1 MSVELG
7 FETIGNATVT
17 VFDSGKPIL
26 ATDPWI
32 SGSPY
37 FGSWAHKYE
46 IPRIQ
51 KENILNAKY
60 FWISHG
66 HPDHLDI
73 DSLNQIRKSKILI
86 PDHYGER
93 VYNDLK
99 ELNFDVQII
108 KSNCKMRL
116 TKNISI
122 RSFSDYNQDAALL
135 IDIAEKDLIVNLN
148 DGSLRGVKHNV
159 VEQISKFKNRFMLR
173 LVGAADADMVNLY
186 DRNGKFLNHDYLSKN
201 NYFGLIYS
209 NLMQKYNCNYAI
221 PFSSFHQYQREDSS
235 HMNRYIRSIEDHMQ
249 GFDKKKGVM
258 MPPFIIW
265 DSQQES
271 FKKIKPKLNQ
281 NKIKPAAEFGDN
293 WSDELS
299 KSDVKLIA
307 QYFQK
312 IKIIKHHIGVIH
324 FNCGG
329 KINSIT
335 ISKSKNEILFE
346 VPRNS
351 LINAIKYKVFDDL
364 LIGNFM
370 KTTLINIKSLYPY
383 FTPNVAKYS
392 DNGGVFN
399 QKEFNKYLKYYF
411 DIAPSKYQFLKQ
423 RTIEEI
429 EKSIRYRL
437 QDTVLYESAKYIYKI
452 FS

>member
-32 SGSPY
+32 SGCPY
-37 FGSWAHKYE
+37 FGSWTHKYQ
-46 IPRIQ
+46 IPKIQ
-51 KENILNAKY
+51 KENIFNAKF

-73 DSLNQIRKSKILI
+73 DSLNQIRASKILI
-86 PDHYGER
+86 PDHFGSR

-99 ELNFDVQII
+99 RLNFDVQII
-108 KSNCKMRL
+108 KSNCKMKL

-122 RSFSDYNQDAALL
+122 KSFSDYNQDAALL
-135 IDIAEKDLIVNLN
+135 IDIAGKDLIVNLN
-148 DGSLRGVKHNV
+148 DGSLRGVRHNV

-173 LVGAADADMVNLY
+173 LVGAIDADMVNFY
-186 DRNGKFLNHDYLSKN
+186 DINGNFLNHSYLSKK

-209 NLMQKYNCNYAI
+209 MLMQKYNCNYSI
-221 PFSSFHQYQREDSS
+221 PFSSFHQYQREDSC
-235 HMNRYIRSIEDHMQ
+235 HMNQYIKPVEDHTE
-249 GFDKKKGVM
+249 GFDKKKGAM
-258 MPPFIIW
+258 LPPFIIW
-265 DSQQES
+265 DSQKES
-271 FKKIKPKLNQ
+271 YKKIKPKKKHNI
-281 NKIKPAAEFGDN
+281 IKPASDFGDS
-293 WSDELS
+293 WSDELN
-299 KSDVKLIA
+299 KNDVHLIGD
-307 QYFQK
+307 YFQK
-312 IKIIKHHIGVIH
+312 IKTIKRHIGVIH

-351 LINAIKYKVFDDL
+351 LINAVKYKVFDDL

-370 KTTLINIKSLYPY
+370 KTTLINLKDLYPY
-383 FTPNVAKYS
+383 FTPNIAKYS
-392 DNGGVFN
+392 DNGGVSN
-399 QKEFNKYLKYYF
+399 QKEFNKYLMYYF
-411 DIAPSKYQFLKQ
+411 ENAPSKYQFMKQ
-423 RTIEEI
+423 RVI
-429 EKSIRYRL
+429 
-437 QDTVLYESAKYIYKI
+437 
-452 FS
+452 